1 MGKMKGGLTVKE
13 YGLSFQ
19 GDKNFLELDN
29 KDVNNLVNM

>member
-1 MGKMKGGLTVKE
+1 MKGGLTVKE

-29 KDVNNLVNM
+29 SDVCTTL